1 MFELTEIY
9 SHDEDD
15 NYGDEILH
23 RRLYTIDGTQL
34 KALHER
40 TTTIYT
46 RTRAC
51 ACAKRHLGSKKWRK
65 ILIFK

>member
-1 MFELTEIY
+1 MVELTEIQY
-9 SHDEDD
+9 DDEDD

-23 RRLYTIDGTQL
+23 RRLDTIDGTQL

-46 RTRAC
+46 RARAC

-65 ILIFK
+65 IQI